1 MLIVG
6 IHPQDL
12 SSEELDK
19 LKSQLRI
26 FFESGKGAD
35 ANVTS
40 LYFQT
45 IDKK

>member
-12 SSEELDK
+12 SDEHLAEFKQSLVQYFSEG
-19 LKSQLRI
+19 Q
-26 FFESGKGAD
+26 GKQ

-40 LYFQT
+40 LYYQKMV
-45 IDKK
+45 KK

>member
-1 MLIVG
+1 MLIVE

-12 SSEELDK
+12 SSDELENLK
-19 LKSQLRI
+19 LQLRT
-26 FFESGKGAD
+26 FFENGKGAD